1 VVALIPSAFHSL
13 CQEVQLTEPTEPTT
27 PVAGI
32 VELHDSRAVIRV
44 RGYLPS
50 PGDVHVSANQVTR
63 YGLRPGDEV
72 TGVARPI
79 DASRRQQ
86 PRTNQRSHRP
96 GSELVQLDTVH
107 GQRPDA
113 MRRRP
118 EFMSLSAVHP
128 RQRLRLETDGPELT
142 GRVIDLV
149 MPVGKGQRALIV
161 APPKAGKTTVLKII
175 ADAVARNHPDCHLM
189 AVLVDERPEEVTE
202 LQRSVKGEIIAATFD
217 RPPQDHIALADLAIE
232 RAKRLVEL
240 GQDVV
245 VLLDSVTRL
254 ARAHNNAASSGGRTL
269 TGGIDSAALQ
279 APKRILGTAR
289 DTESAGS
296 LTIIATALVE
306 TGSAGDTLFFE
317 EFKSTGNAE
326 LRLDRKAADR
336 RVFPAIDLPASG
348 TRREDLLLGPEE
360 LAVTQHLRRAL
371 AQYPNGS
378 SLDQLLDQLR
388 RTGSNAELLYRLS
401 HRR

>member
-1 VVALIPSAFHSL
+1 VIPTDPA
-13 CQEVQLTEPTEPTT
+13 PT

-32 VELHDSRAVIRV
+32 VDIQSQRAVIRV
-44 RGYLPS
+44 HGYLPG
-50 PGDVHVSANQVTR
+50 PDDVAVSASQVAQ

-72 TGVARPI
+72 TGLARRSA
-79 DASRRQQ
+79 DNRSDSRSDNRRSGGGGDSRR
-86 PRTNQRSHRP
+86 PKLRN
-96 GSELVQLDTVH
+96 ELVRLDTVH
-107 GQRPDA
+107 GRPPSASRGRPDISQLA
-113 MRRRP
+113 AIYP
-118 EFMSLSAVHP
+118 C
-128 RQRLRLETDGPELT
+128 QRLRLETDPQELT

-149 MPVGKGQRALIV
+149 MPLGKGQRALIV

-175 ADAVARNHPDCHLM
+175 AEAVARNHPDCHLM

-202 LQRSVKGEIIAATFD
+202 LQRSVKGEVIAATFD

-269 TGGIDSAALQ
+269 SGGVDSAALQ
-279 APKRILGTAR
+279 APKRLLGAAR

-296 LTIIATALVE
+296 LTIVATALVE

-326 LRLDRKAADR
+326 LKLDRKAADR
-336 RVFPAIDLPASG
+336 RIFPAIDLPASG
-348 TRREDLLLGPEE
+348 TRREELLLGREE
-360 LAVTQHLRRAL
+360 LAVTQQLRRAL
-371 AQYPNGS
+371 HQMPAGNA
-378 SLDQLLDQLR
+378 LDQLLEQLR
-388 RTGSNAELLYRLS
+388 RTGSNAELLYRLRQ
-401 HRR
+401 RRN

>member
-1 VVALIPSAFHSL
+1 
-13 CQEVQLTEPTEPTT
+13 LTEPTQTTEPTATT

-32 VELHDSRAVIRV
+32 VDLHDSRGSIRV
-44 RGYLPS
+44 HGYLPS
-50 PGDVHVSANQVTR
+50 PDDVHLSASQVSR
-63 YGLRPGDEV
+63 YGLRSGDEV
-72 TGVARPI
+72 TGVARPV
-79 DASRRQQ
+79 DARRQ
-86 PRTNQRSHRP
+86 PVPKNTNQRNRRP
-96 GSELVQLDTVH
+96 GFELVQLDTVH
-107 GQRPDA
+107 GQRPETT
-113 MRRRP
+113 RRRP
-118 EFMSLSAVHP
+118 EFMNLPAIHP
-128 RQRLRLETDGPELT
+128 RHRLRIETDAQELT

-149 MPVGKGQRALIV
+149 MPIGKGQRALIV
-161 APPKAGKTTVLKII
+161 APPKAGKTNVLKVI
-175 ADAVARNHPDCHLM
+175 AGAVARNHPDCHLM
-189 AVLVDERPEEVTE
+189 VVLVDERPEEVTD
-202 LQRSVKGEIIAATFD
+202 LQRSVKGEVIAATFD
-217 RPPQDHIALADLAIE
+217 RPPQEHIALAELAIE

-240 GQDVV
+240 GQDVI
-245 VLLDSVTRL
+245 VLMDSVTRL
-254 ARAHNNAASSGGRTL
+254 ARAHNNAAPGGGRTM
-269 TGGIDSAALQ
+269 TGGVDSSALQ

-306 TGSAGDTLFFE
+306 TGSAGDTLYFE

-371 AQYPNGS
+371 AQLPNGS

-401 HRR
+401 RR